1 MGTAEVLAA
10 GRLAGDVLAG
20 GVGIVHEVHRAIASR
35 SFAAIGPVGRP
46 IQSLHDAIAGAVYR
60 AVRIAHAAVPHVGA
74 AMAAAALPAGAPS
87 LSDTR
92 HGDIALA
99 AMNGLWG
106 DRISHRHPALALPM
120 SVRAGGPTQ
129 AHDVPLTPQDLHAS
143 YPTASSRIALFVHGL
158 CETDRW
164 WWMSS
169 RKHYGDADTSHGSR
183 LHRELGYTPVYL
195 RYNTGH
201 RVSANGQRLAALLCD
216 LVEHWPTDVEE
227 IVMVGHS
234 MGGLV
239 VRSACHYGHTDG
251 HTWTRAVRH
260 VVCLGSPH
268 LGAPLERGA
277 NVAAWLLARV
287 PETRPVARLL
297 NLRSVGV
304 KDLRFGGVVEEDWQS
319 VDPDELLRDR
329 CVDVPFLD
337 HATYHFIGT
346 TVTRNSSNPLGAA
359 VGDLLVPFPSAAGR
373 GRRRR
378 VPFAV
383 EHGRHLGAL
392 HHFDLLNHPA
402 VYRQQH
408 AWLRASATARPAGA
422 RRD

>member
-1 MGTAEVLAA
+1 MGSAEVRAA

-20 GVGIVHEVHRAIASR
+20 GVGVVHDVHRAIASR
-35 SFAAIGPVGRP
+35 SFAAVGPVARP
-46 IQSLHDAIAGAVYR
+46 IQRLHDAIAGAVYG

-74 AMAAAALPAGAPS
+74 AIAAAALPAEARS
-87 LSDTR
+87 LSNTPR
-92 HGDIALA
+92 GDAALA
-99 AMNGLWG
+99 ALNGLWG
-106 DRISHRHPALALPM
+106 DRICHRHPALALPM

-129 AHDVPLTPQDLHAS
+129 AHDVPLTPEDLHAS
-143 YPTASSRIALFVHGL
+143 FPVASSRIAVFVHGL

-169 RKHYGDADTSHGSR
+169 HKHYGDADTSHGSR

-201 RVSANGQRLAALLCD
+201 RVSDNGRGLAALMCE
-216 LVEHWPTDVEE
+216 LVEHWPTDVDE
-227 IVMVGHS
+227 IVMIGHS

-239 VRSACHYGHTDG
+239 VRSACHYGHTGG
-251 HTWTRAVRH
+251 HTWTSAMRH

-277 NVAAWLLARV
+277 NAAAWLLARV
-287 PETRPVARLL
+287 PETMPAARLL

-304 KDLRFGGVVEEDWQS
+304 KDLRFGAVVEEDWLG

-337 HATYHFIGT
+337 HARYHFIGA
-346 TVTRNSSNPLGAA
+346 TVTTSSDNPVGAA
-359 VGDLLVPFPSAAGR
+359 VGDLLVPFSSAVGR

-378 VPFAV
+378 VPFAA
-383 EHGRHLGAL
+383 EHGRHLGPL

-402 VYRQQH
+402 VYQQLRT
-408 AWLRASATARPAGA
+408 WLTAGETAPAVGA
-422 RRD
+422 